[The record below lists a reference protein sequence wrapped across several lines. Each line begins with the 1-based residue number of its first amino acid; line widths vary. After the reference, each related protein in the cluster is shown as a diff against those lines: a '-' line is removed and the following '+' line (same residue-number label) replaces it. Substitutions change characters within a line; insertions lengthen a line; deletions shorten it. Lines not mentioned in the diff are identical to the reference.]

1 MKQAI
6 GSDCRNP
13 KDHSKKD
20 CCCGSH
26 SANDRKKSRTH
37 HATAT
42 KIQIR
47 KSRKAKL
54 DAFINE
60 QQDIPLDIA
69 LIINDN
75 FEDLY
80 CNDTPRT

>member
-13 KDHSKKD
+13 KDRSKKD

-37 HATAT
+37 HATAEKH
-42 KIQIR
+42 KIR
-47 KSRKAKL
+47 MSRKFAEKFKR
-54 DAFINE
+54 FIQE
-60 QQDIPLDIA
+60 QQDIPADFA
-69 LIINDN
+69 KVINDN
-75 FEDLY
+75 FFDFM
-80 CNDTPRT
+80 